1 MVGKL
6 KSEIKQQRGFESLE
20 EEATLN
26 VARTA
31 EFMMNAVAEVLKP
44 FSLTVTQYNALRIL
58 RGASGNGLMCGE
70 IGERMVTKESD
81 ITRLL
86 DRLETRG
93 LISRERPAE
102 NRRIVIATITETGLN
117 LLADLDRPVA
127 DCNKRLSAGLG
138 KAELKTLVSMLEAIR
153 ETE

>member
-58 RGASGNGLMCGE
+58 RGAGGNGLMCGE

-102 NRRIVIATITETGLN
+102 NRRVVIATITDTGLN

>member
-44 FSLTVTQYNALRIL
+44 FALTVTQYNALRIL
-58 RGASGNGLMCGE
+58 RGAGGNGLMCGE

-102 NRRIVIATITETGLN
+102 NRRVVIATITDTGLN